1 MTINELQAI
10 PQTMEARYINS
21 QAVKIKRYLDG
32 EHKVLSRK
40 DFTFKEQTFHTA
52 KILLQVVKSIVDF
65 HCSYLVGNPVT
76 LTGDA
81 QAVSLFNGI
90 YDRANYTLTDYQIVN
105 DLVCYGNAYEYVF
118 LDEDGIIKS
127 KVFDPLDSFPV
138 YTDRGEYVA
147 FLEHWRDAITGNEFF
162 TLFEPD
168 AATEYSTEATGTL
181 KECRR
186 YTNLTGLPIHYTSGV
201 KSPYSSF
208 GVGVVADLIP
218 IVDELEALLS
228 KASDAVTTLSLNPLG
243 VSAGQRIDSQIDRN
257 ITGVILNLED
267 GGQFTYATATA
278 DYNTVSLII
287 NQLINQ
293 LYTVAQV
300 PSVVFNGNVSNVSEV
315 SLKLLFTQLDNRAKR
330 QAAFLRDGF
339 YRRWDAM
346 RKLLNTE
353 LTEEQ
358 YSSLDASFNYNA
370 PTDNSTTLADLLKQY
385 EAGAMSK
392 KTLIE
397 LSPYTTNA
405 EAEMAQIEAEARETA
420 AKP

>member
-1 MTINELQAI
+1 MTINELQAV
-10 PQTMEARYINS
+10 PQTQEARYINS

-52 KILLQVVKSIVDF
+52 KILMQVVKSIVDF

-90 YDRANYTLTDYQIVN
+90 YNRANYALTDYQLVN

-118 LDEDGIIKS
+118 LDDDGIIKS

-147 FLEHWRDAITGNEFF
+147 FLEHWRDAITGNEFYN
-162 TLFEPD
+162 LFEPD
-168 AATEYSTEATGTL
+168 TVTEYSTEATGTL
-181 KECRR
+181 KECSR

-201 KSPYSSF
+201 KGPYSCF
-208 GVGVVADLIP
+208 GAGVVADLIP

-278 DYNTVSLII
+278 DYNTVSLIM

-293 LYTVAQV
+293 LYSVAQV

-315 SLKLLFTQLDNRAKR
+315 SLKLLFTQLDNKAKR

-339 YRRWDAM
+339 YKRWDAM
-346 RKLLNTE
+346 QKLLNPE

-358 YSSLDASFNYNA
+358 YNSLDVSFNYNA

-405 EAEMAQIEAEARETA
+405 EAEMAQIKGEG
-420 AKP
+420 